1 MYLHL
6 TLVAVEVWNS
16 FSFPALSNFLCSP
29 SGGITSSVDVSDIQ
43 IPHDWFMCSKVL
55 VKLYVLNT
63 VNFAVQTPQF
73 FVLLPN
79 FQNIF
84 AALAR
89 RYFHMRG
96 KKNSKK
102 PTKSQNLGVEF
113 DTLSWFLAKVFWI
126 EKYFHVFY
134 SSKSPWNHHLS
145 CKMIEMM
152 WCFKCTSSSLGNF
165 SMERRNWSL
174 FCERWCSNSRA
185 SSIRS
190 TDLSRQSKED
200 VAYQP

>member
-1 MYLHL
+1 MSWTQLILLSIPHSSL
-6 TLVAVEVWNS
+6 C
-16 FSFPALSNFLCSP
+16 SFPIFKISLQLWLE
-29 SGGITSSVDVSDIQ
+29 DIS
-43 IPHDWFMCSKVL
+43 IWG
-55 VKLYVLNT
+55 
-63 VNFAVQTPQF
+63 
-73 FVLLPN
+73 
-79 FQNIF
+79 
-84 AALAR
+84 
-89 RYFHMRG
+89 G

-113 DTLSWFLAKVFWI
+113 DTLPWFLAKVFWI

-134 SSKSPWNHHLS
+134 SSKSLWNHHLS
-145 CKMIEMM
+145 CKMIETM
-152 WCFKCTSSSLGNF
+152 WCFKCTFSSLGNF

-174 FCERWCSNSRA
+174 FCKRWCSNSHA